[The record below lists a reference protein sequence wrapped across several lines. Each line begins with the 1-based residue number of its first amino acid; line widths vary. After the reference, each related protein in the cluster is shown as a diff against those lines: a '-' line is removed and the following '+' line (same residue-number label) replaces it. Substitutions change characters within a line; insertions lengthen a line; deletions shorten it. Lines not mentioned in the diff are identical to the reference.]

1 MTVSLFASISRL
13 FKCKPQWPGALGKL
27 SENPAAM
34 AEVLVLFR
42 MVLADGV
49 VHPSQLTAFE
59 RICERQFGIS
69 PRDMPELHALLE
81 SPKARSCDAQ
91 AFTLLG
97 QLDTE
102 ARKALLDDMKRIA
115 CAKDG
120 LNVGED
126 RLLRRTASLLGLEPG
141 PKPAGEKG

>member
-1 MTVSLFASISRL
+1 MTVSLFAAISRL
-13 FKCKPQWPGALGKL
+13 FKCKPQWQGALGRL
-27 SENPAAM
+27 SENPTAM

-102 ARKALLDDMKRIA
+102 ARKALLDGMIRIA
-115 CAKDG
+115 RADDD

-141 PKPAGEKG
+141 AEPAGNKG